1 MNIRHN
7 PISANGPSVQH
18 KQKIAPSKPANQDF
32 AAILSGYGKTKG
44 SQAPQGTA
52 NPATKTKTKAK
63 TLQDYRLEAAPSR
76 YRTQRQKSAVAAKA
90 PVSATATQVPEK
102 LQRVIEESARKYEL
116 PEKLLTAVIKV
127 ESNFNPRAVSS
138 EGAKG
143 LMQLMPATARK
154 LGVKNAF
161 DIAQNIDGGSR
172 YLKQML
178 ERYGGRVD
186 LALAAYNAGPGAVDR
201 HRGIP
206 PYKETKGYVK
216 KVMAY
221 C

>member
-1 MNIRHN
+1 LNIRHN
-7 PISANGPSVQH
+7 PISANGPPVQH
-18 KQKIAPSKPANQDF
+18 KQKNVPSKPAVQDF

-44 SQAPQGTA
+44 SQAPQASA
-52 NPATKTKTKAK
+52 NPAPKTKIKAK
-63 TLQDYRLEAAPSR
+63 TLHDYRMEAAPSR
-76 YRTQRQKSAVAAKA
+76 CRVQRQKSVAATTA
-90 PVSATATQVPEK
+90 PVSVTSTQAPEK
-102 LQRVIEESARKYEL
+102 LQKLIEESARKYEL
-116 PEKLLTAVIKV
+116 PENLLTAVIKV

-201 HRGIP
+201 HGGIP

>member
-1 MNIRHN
+1 
-7 PISANGPSVQH
+7 
-18 KQKIAPSKPANQDF
+18 
-32 AAILSGYGKTKG
+32 
-44 SQAPQGTA
+44 
-52 NPATKTKTKAK
+52 
-63 TLQDYRLEAAPSR
+63 LEAAPSR
-76 YRTQRQKSAVAAKA
+76 YRTQRQKSAPATTA
-90 PVSATATQVPEK
+90 PVSATATQVPDK
-102 LQRVIEESARKYEL
+102 LQRVISESARKYEL

-178 ERYGGRVD
+178 QRYGGRVD

-201 HRGIP
+201 HGGIP